1 MRVLLA
7 VVPVLAL
14 AACASAP
21 PSGTRPR
28 ALVLME
34 VSGGSPETEAF
45 VGRFLSV
52 LTDRGAGN
60 VADARLAGAK
70 LDVLR
75 DPSSSEAVRFRSAYP
90 GDGYLGIDLPP
101 CYFAG
106 RATGLKCPATVT
118 LLSPDGKELAKLE
131 TSASNS
137 TGYSSGSDSNPEAE
151 ATRAAAE
158 KAAKKLLDVLSR

>member
-7 VVPVLAL
+7 VVQVLAL

-21 PSGTRPR
+21 SSVARPR
-28 ALVLME
+28 ALVLVE
-34 VSGGSPETEAF
+34 ASGGSPETEAF

-52 LTDRGAGN
+52 LSDRGAGN

-70 LDVLR
+70 LETLR
-75 DPSSSEAVRFRSAYP
+75 DPSSPEAIRFRSAYP
-90 GDGYLGIDLPP
+90 GDGYLGFDLPP

-106 RATGLKCPATVT
+106 RATGIKCAATVT

-137 TGYSSGSDSNPEAE
+137 TGYSSGSDANPEAE
-151 ATRAAAE
+151 ASRAAAE
-158 KAAKKLLDVLSR
+158 KAAKKLLAVLTR

>member
-21 PSGTRPR
+21 SAVARPR
-28 ALVLME
+28 ALVLVE
-34 VSGGSPETEAF
+34 SSGGSSETEAF

-52 LTDRGAGN
+52 LSDAGAGN

-70 LDVLR
+70 LVVLR
-75 DPSSSEAVRFRSAYP
+75 DPSSPEAVRFRSVYP
-90 GDGYLGIDLPP
+90 GDGYLGLDLPS
-101 CYFAG
+101 CFFAG
-106 RATGLKCPATVT
+106 RGTGIKCPATVT
-118 LLSPDGKELAKLE
+118 LLSPGGKELARLE

-137 TGYSSGSDSNPEAE
+137 TGYSSDSERNPEAE
-151 ATRAAAE
+151 ASRAAGE
-158 KAAKKLLDVLSR
+158 KAAKQLLAALTR